1 MTYQLFDGPAGQGSG
16 EFLRLA
22 LEAAGAP
29 YVDVGRS
36 SEAVLHSV
44 VQDSRQPHPPFAK
57 PFLKDGDLV
66 IGQTAAILHH
76 LAPTLKLVARSEQA
90 RVWTQQIQLTI
101 EDMLLETEAAHT
113 PDAAADFARKRIP
126 QCLQWFDTIITRN
139 PAGPRHLVAGK
150 LSYADLSLLQLIEV
164 WREQFPGATDA
175 ALAQTPM
182 VAALL
187 RRVAALPK
195 VAAYWRSERR
205 VRLAAP
211 GAERGGV

>member
-1 MTYQLFDGPAGQGSG
+1 MTYQLHDGPAGQGSG

-29 YVDVGRS
+29 YVDVGRGTQTS
-36 SEAVLHSV
+36 LHSLA
-44 VQDSRQPHPPFAK
+44 QDSRQPHPPFAT
-57 PFLKDGDLV
+57 PFLQDGNLV
-66 IGQTAAILHH
+66 MGQTAAILHH

-101 EDMLLETEAAHT
+101 EDMLLETEAARA
-113 PDAAADFARKRIP
+113 PEASADFGHKRMP
-126 QCLQWFDTIITRN
+126 QCLQWFETIITRN

-164 WREQFPGATDA
+164 WRQQFPGATDA

-205 VRLAAP
+205 VRLGAP

>member
-1 MTYQLFDGPAGQGSG
+1 MTYQLFDGPAGQGTG

-29 YVDVGRS
+29 YTDVGRG
-36 SEAVLHSV
+36 SEAALHSM
-44 VQDSRQPHPPFAK
+44 VQDTRQPHPPFTT

-66 IGQTAAILHH
+66 MGQTAAILHH

-101 EDMLLETEAAHT
+101 EDMLLETEAART
-113 PDAAADFARKRIP
+113 PDTSAEFARKRMP
-126 QCLQWFDTIITRN
+126 QCLQWFETIITRN

-150 LSYADLSLLQLIEV
+150 LSYADLSLFHLIDV
-164 WREQFPGATDA
+164 WRREFPDAIAA
-175 ALAQTPM
+175 ALDHAPM
-182 VAALL
+182 VAGLL

-195 VAAYWRSERR
+195 VATYWRSERR
-205 VRLAAP
+205 VGDKPLARALD
-211 GAERGGV
+211 